1 VVLNRQH
8 LETALQDVRERLPVG
23 DGFSGLE
30 LPQENSVHLFDQ
42 LPSTNQRLWE
52 LLNQGATSGTV
63 AIATQQTAGRGQW
76 GRQWQSTV
84 GGLYLSLALT
94 PNMPASNSTQLTLCS
109 AWGIAIALRTYNIP
123 VFLKWPNDLLLL
135 GRKLGG
141 ILTETRVQQGQITKA
156 IVGVGINWSNA
167 VPESGINLQSF
178 YEQELNP
185 AVTGLEML
193 AAIAIQGLNLGYQ
206 RWSKAGI
213 QALLPSYL
221 ELLDSLGCQVM
232 VDGTPGIVTGVTPT
246 GELRVR
252 LNSIQTQAHT
262 PNDGS
267 KIATTNSDE
276 ANFPDEKVTPM
287 PRGRE
292 IYLKPGTINLGY
304 HQ

>member
-1 VVLNRQH
+1 MVLNRQH
-8 LETALQDVRERLPVG
+8 LETALQDVRERLPVR
-23 DGFSGLE
+23 DGFLGLE
-30 LPQENSVHLFDQ
+30 LPQGDFVHLFDQ
-42 LPSTNQRLWE
+42 LPSTNQTLWE
-52 LLNQGATSGTV
+52 LLTQGATSGTV
-63 AIATQQTAGRGQW
+63 VIAAQQTAGRGQW
-76 GRQWQSTV
+76 GRQWQSTL

-94 PNMPASNSTQLTLCS
+94 PNIPACNSTQLTLCS
-109 AWGIAIALRTYNIP
+109 AWGIAIALRAYNIP

-141 ILTETRVQQGQITKA
+141 ILTETRVQQRLIKKA
-156 IVGVGINWSNA
+156 VVGVGINWRNA

-193 AAIAIQGLNLGYQ
+193 AAIVIQGLNLGYK
-206 RWSKAGI
+206 RWSKAGV

-221 ELLDSLGCQVM
+221 ELLDSLGRHVI

-252 LNSIQTQAHT
+252 LNSIQAHT
-262 PNDGS
+262 STDGS
-267 KIATTNSDE
+267 KIATANSDE
-276 ANFPDEKVTPM
+276 ANSPDEQATSM
-287 PRGRE
+287 PRARE
-292 IYLKPGTINLGY
+292 ICLKPGTINLGY